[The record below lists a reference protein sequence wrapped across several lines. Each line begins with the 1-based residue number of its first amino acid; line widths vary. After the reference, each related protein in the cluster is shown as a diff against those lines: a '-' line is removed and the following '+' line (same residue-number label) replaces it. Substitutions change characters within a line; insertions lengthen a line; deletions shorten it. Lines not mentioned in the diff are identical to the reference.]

1 MNSNVLILGGMG
13 PNAAAS
19 FLAKAYELLN
29 HTDESKC
36 NAVYL
41 DNSVETPSRT
51 LAMMGKGESPVQS
64 IISRVQKF
72 DEFQIQKV
80 YMPCNSVHYWHSEV
94 QSQIKPEWVSMINV
108 VSGYVIKQ
116 AQRPLLLSGF
126 VPWESK
132 IYKNSVKYL
141 PAELQRDLESAIL
154 ANKKTGSTILP
165 TELQRYI
172 NNFPGQILLG
182 CTELHLFEGIQ
193 HLDLIDTMYLYA
205 NSLAGSINA
214 DY

>member
-19 FLAKAYELLN
+19 FLAKAYEILN
-29 HTDESKC
+29 EADESKF

-51 LAMMGKGESPVQS
+51 LAMMEKGECPVKS
-64 IISRVQKF
+64 IISRIQKF
-72 DEFQIQKV
+72 NEFKIQKV

-94 QSQIKPEWVSMINV
+94 QSQIKPEWVSMINI
-108 VSGYVIKQ
+108 VSNYLTTV
-116 AQRPLLLSGF
+116 AERPLLLSGF
-126 VPWESK
+126 VPWKSK
-132 IYKNSVKYL
+132 IYKNSVQYL
-141 PAELQRDLESAIL
+141 PVELQRELESAIL

-165 TELQRYI
+165 NELQHYI
-172 NNFPGQILLG
+172 DNFPGQILLG

-193 HLDLIDTMYLYA
+193 HLDLIDTMYLYS
-205 NSLAGSINA
+205 NSLAASINA